1 MKIKSY
7 YSHTVE
13 DAMASARQELGPEA
27 MLVNTRK
34 TPVESRHLG
43 EYELVFAT
51 LQPDGCEPEPGGAQ
65 SGSAGHARAVTSGDR
80 LSVEVAELKQEL
92 EGMRR
97 ALNRTAYAPPQWTG
111 VPQDVSDAFATLT
124 AAEVSAD
131 LARDI
136 VQSAGVR
143 LQERR
148 GSGSTAAHPEAG
160 GFQRALVEELESR
173 FSVDSVLG
181 SSASTARIVALAGP
195 PGSGKTTT
203 LVKLAVNYGL
213 AARRGVLLLSMDTHR
228 VAAADQLR
236 SYAAI
241 LGVGFQVLGT
251 VGALAQTIEENR
263 GKELIFIDTP
273 GFARGE
279 LEDETGLTHFLK
291 TRTDID
297 THLVLP
303 ASMKPADVSR
313 VATEFNVLGPQH
325 LLFTRLDETGSYGS
339 VLNEAVRTG
348 KPLSFF
354 TTGQRI
360 PEDIEAATR
369 QRLLDSI
376 LDRRGGKVRSAA

>member
-7 YSHTVE
+7 YSQTVE

-34 TPVESRHLG
+34 APVESRHLG
-43 EYELVFAT
+43 EYEVVFAT
-51 LQPDGCEPEPGGAQ
+51 LE
-65 SGSAGHARAVTSGDR
+65 GSRDVEQDSLPVPPAHATYLAGDR
-80 LSVEVAELKQEL
+80 LSMEVAELKREL

-97 ALNRTAYAPPQWTG
+97 ALNRTAYAPPQWAG
-111 VPQDVSDAFATLT
+111 MPQDVSDAFATLT

-131 LARDI
+131 LAREF
-136 VQSAGVR
+136 VQAAAVRTQQRLHNTPQSDAG
-143 LQERR
+143 
-148 GSGSTAAHPEAG
+148 A
-160 GFQRALVEELESR
+160 FQGALVEVLEAR
-173 FSVDSVLG
+173 FTVDSTLGRSG
-181 SSASTARIVALAGP
+181 SSPRIVSLVGP

-203 LVKLAVNYGL
+203 IVKLAVNYGL
-213 AARRGVLLLSMDTHR
+213 SARRGVLLLSLDTHR

-263 GKELIFIDTP
+263 NKELIFIDTP
-273 GFARGE
+273 GLAHGE
-279 LEDETGLTHFLK
+279 LADEAGLARFLK
-291 TRTDID
+291 TRPDVD

-303 ASMKPADVSR
+303 ASMKPADLTRIVD
-313 VATEFNVLGPQH
+313 EFGALGPHH
-325 LLFTRLDETGSYGS
+325 LLFTRLDETGSCGPI
-339 VLNEAVRTG
+339 LNEAARTG

-360 PEDIEAATR
+360 PEDIEAVTR
-369 QRLLDSI
+369 PRLLDSI
-376 LDRRGGKVRSAA
+376 LGVSGGKARSAA